1 MILSCNSCEKKFV
14 VPDNA
19 ISAAGRLVQC
29 SSCGNKW
36 TQFPIDKKV
45 EVKEKIS
52 KIKSPAKKIQ
62 SSAKKS
68 TRKVR
73 KKTGPDLYSPEYL
86 AKKHGIK
93 IDEKPT
99 VKNQL
104 TKDKAK
110 ISFGFYSFLIVSI
123 VITISILRLLHFAQD
138 IVVEKFPISEIYI
151 NYLFESIRNI
161 KEIIQN
167 FLASY

>member
-1 MILSCNSCEKKFV
+1 MILSCNSCDKRFV

-19 ISAAGRLVQC
+19 ISATGRLVQC

-36 TQFPIDKKV
+36 TQFPIGNKTKPKK
-45 EVKEKIS
+45 EISKIQPAPK
-52 KIKSPAKKIQ
+52 KIKSPTK
-62 SSAKKS
+62 
-68 TRKVR
+68 TKVK

-93 IDEKPT
+93 IDGKTT
-99 VKNQL
+99 VKNKP

-110 ISFGFYSFLIVSI
+110 VSFGFYSFLIVSI

-167 FLASY
+167 FLAGY